1 MTRHNAEYVHAVME
15 IMSKNGEIKRGRD
28 LAHKRHELAEAEFE
42 SICQNRDAT
51 GEEVEK
57 ARVSLTSLYEQYVDA
72 CLALRTY
79 NFDADK
85 KLNEMMKELKL

>member
-15 IMSKNGEIKRGRD
+15 IMSGNRTIKQARD
-28 LAHKRHELAEAEFE
+28 LASKRHGLAEAEFE
-42 SICQNRDAT
+42 SVVTNNDSTPEQI
-51 GEEVEK
+51 EK
-57 ARVSLTSLYEQYVDA
+57 ARASLISLYEQYVDA